1 MLCAEGPGGRR
12 ADSMLARSPAYLA
25 RRSHSQ
31 PCFPAP
37 SADIIGHPIAAR
49 NPRTPRPPAAP
60 RFRVRLRPRAF
71 AAARGP
77 VLSWPPVALCSRSRL
92 RSPPIPVPVR
102 NLKLLQPPAFLRS
115 LAAVRG
121 SALSQLPATPCFRGH
136 LPPRGPTNA
145 RSPPG
150 ALLHRTLRP
159 LPLRRFLAES
169 PPYRRLLA
177 EPLPSSPRSV
187 SDKLHLFAR
196 YA

>member
-1 MLCAEGPGGRR
+1 M
-12 ADSMLARSPAYLA
+12 
-25 RRSHSQ
+25 
-31 PCFPAP
+31 
-37 SADIIGHPIAAR
+37 
-49 NPRTPRPPAAP
+49 
-60 RFRVRLRPRAF
+60 
-71 AAARGP
+71 
-77 VLSWPPVALCSRSRL
+77 
-92 RSPPIPVPVR
+92 PVPIR

-115 LAAVRG
+115 LAAARS
-121 SALSQLPATPCFRGH
+121 SALSQLSATPCFRGC
-136 LPPRGPTNA
+136 LLPRGPTNA

-150 ALLHRTLRP
+150 GLLHRTLRP